1 MLPLLLSLLLS
12 AAHAACPID
21 ADHKAI
27 ASGSVVT
34 VGTKPYHLTNASER
48 AALSGVL
55 SACKIDNAGTY
66 LIEYGN
72 AQRKVV
78 TRAVVGLL
86 VWPVAI
92 LAIPPALSMRDNR
105 EALISTVNANQ

>member
-1 MLPLLLSLLLS
+1 MLPIILSFLLST
-12 AAHAACPID
+12 AHAACPID

-34 VGTKPYHLTNASER
+34 VGPKPYHLNNAPER

-55 SACKIDNAGTY
+55 SACKIDNAGAY

-72 AQRKVV
+72 AQRKVI
-78 TRAVVGLL
+78 TRTIAGLL
-86 VWPVAI
+86 IWPVLIAV
-92 LAIPPALSMRDNR
+92 IPPALSMRDNR
-105 EALISTVNANQ
+105 EAMVSVINTNQ